1 MPQSGQSVDVERD
14 TLVNLILEILGR
26 GALSSSELG
35 IEVRNSRSG
44 ALALVKRRWR
54 TLKIFVQEELS
65 DDVTVCST
73 QDGLS
78 STFVI
83 KPKPTRSTYDLVTGE
98 LVVRVP
104 EEYDDGASAPA
115 ASANVLGQGMQV
127 SVNVDDSSGH
137 AIKKA
142 RLRRTD
148 LRVGMKPRAAGGEQP
163 DTLIQGST
171 ANASSAPV
179 PPVSLVSRRRRNGTA
194 GGGLP
199 VLPKAERLPQP
210 IDNAELIL
218 APLRHASPHL
228 DGIRGDAVATE
239 IGHLN
244 ASHTEAPSSAEND
257 NAQLPIPS
265 HGADTCGRYEQRSL
279 PKDVPSTKTIPPQRC
294 SLNKD
299 GPSATSAGAGH
310 SGDSVHHQ
318 GAILEVVDRNGSG
331 KDTDVEARIDVG
343 ASVDQVCAWLVL
355 HNYKDYEDKFRE
367 NTIDGE
373 MLKDLT
379 DEDLASDFGL
389 ANKYHRRSLL
399 KKFADSNK
407 KKDAVAVGASVDEG
421 LVRLNFGECEDKFC
435 ASKIDGEML
444 QGLTDEEL
452 AVDFNVTNKYH
463 HGSLFHKRDKF
474 ADAKAP
480 VEPLFAASAAITSM
494 APHSISRE
502 NEPRIV
508 STRSPRGRV
517 QPDAQKKEE
526 RIIDQNKS
534 TVEMT
539 QPKNILEEQAIAC
552 HCRQQAEGGFH
563 QGSLQKEGPVYQKA
577 DVRRMESAD
586 TVRRAGE
593 ECCASGGAG
602 GGSRET
608 QQVPDDDGER
618 GGARDRQ
625 IEGDRFGK
633 RDKDGNRDAGRDRDN
648 DGASAKDKV
657 SDRARA
663 NDRYTDRDEQC
674 DRVRDPTFLHGS
686 PVSPQKRGRSS
697 SRGRAEDSVR
707 VRDIQRDN
715 QPERRRS
722 KFRARER
729 PSDMNEQ
736 RKCSDRGS
744 CRGSRDRGS
753 RNRDSRDSVSDRDR
767 DRDSKDKDNKDKDSK
782 DKDSRES
789 VKEREGEDR
798 GNKDRD
804 SSDSVSHRER
814 DKDKKDI
821 DSKDTDSKDRD
832 SKDTDSKNRDS
843 KDRVSKDTDSKDT
856 ESKTGD
862 SRDSAKRRRGST
874 SLSRSASRS
883 GQRGNAAQQ
892 HGQEKTHMKEH
903 RGGRDIPEPIPPR
916 KSLTP
921 LQKTPMSP
929 RMRGLSPQKSPM
941 RSVKRSTRGESHHTH
956 AMTVRKEDLER
967 KRARSPMD
975 AAAAHG
981 AGRRDSREHEQV
993 KSSYIGRGLGSGANL
1008 VVLGNDDSKMG
1019 GMQGEQ
1025 RSARTA
1031 GNTDDGTRAQTVSS
1045 ETLDVMDTHN
1055 AAVLNTHDDTAIG
1068 GKRQRAAAKSAADS
1082 VLSRDHV
1089 DLLALVLAKFQN
1101 TACSSRSGR
1110 GEGACVRLPARW
1122 IIDKA
1127 KDMGMVQFSMITKIE
1142 DFCKNSCALRFI
1154 ADHQGP
1160 EGSYVT
1166 LLEPLRVQCVAD
1178 ASIQGALAGLSGH
1191 GARHGAKASCP
1202 VSLEQSMSPADSCST
1217 ASARTLLHDMAPAA
1231 ADAHTQKS
1239 TTRDATRHAVLRILE
1254 HAGGFVIGLDLA
1266 SRIYRGYPGGRTAFM
1281 KREISVKRFIEQEL
1295 SDQVQIAEYKDPK
1308 NEQAHSYCYK
1318 LHTTLC
1324 ATKPARVTNDSVM
1337 ERRAQAC
1344 PAAPCEATLNAA
1356 AIQPSPAA
1364 HYSRISEQ
1372 ASAGAAGIRG
1382 RLPTAEDSKISVEK
1396 GVREVASSRRPTGV
1410 NVSVC
1415 GKFDDGGGA
1424 PGTSN
1429 CTSNCILPHQGGMK
1443 ESITM
1448 SDASSRDH
1456 AVLPGTAARTLAP
1469 DASLQI
1475 LTPSTQ
1481 PPPDLRRSSA
1491 TPDAPSNPPTPPT
1504 SLSRC
1509 AISVLFGAPS
1519 GITLEPHPPIS
1530 QIRSLSLP
1538 LLWKG
1543 TLVWGTDGSAGKEHG
1558 VTEVYKADVHA
1569 LHATGDDMELML
1581 LVENALLRQS
1591 VWHVTASN
1599 LGASSTRL
1607 GTAVEGATGVCHECK
1622 SAGQTLVCVLTSR
1635 RGSSSVAGAE
1645 WWLDKAFVELDQ
1657 RVAHGAA
1664 DQGARRASNECP
1676 AEDNEGGGTKKDWA
1690 YDLKLAGDARVGA
1703 LVVTQGSRLHQHL
1716 IGDCAEPL
1724 LVFWRR

>member
-14 TLVNLILEILGR
+14 TLVNWILEILGR

-35 IEVRNSRSG
+35 REVRNHSG
-44 ALALVKRRWR
+44 ALALMKRRWGS
-54 TLKIFVQEELS
+54 LKNFVQEELS
-65 DDVTVCST
+65 DAVTVCST
-73 QDGLS
+73 QNSLG

-83 KPKPTRSTYDLVTGE
+83 KPKPTRRIYNLVTGE
-98 LVVRVP
+98 LVRVP
-104 EEYDDGASAPA
+104 EEYDDGGGAPA
-115 ASANVLGQGMQV
+115 ALANVLGQGLQV
-127 SVNVDDSSGH
+127 SINVDDSSGY
-137 AIKKA
+137 AIKKE

-179 PPVSLVSRRRRNGTA
+179 PPVSLVSRHRRNGTA

-218 APLRHASPHL
+218 APLGHASPHL
-228 DGIRGDAVATE
+228 DGIRGNAVATE

-244 ASHTEAPSSAEND
+244 ASHTEAPCSAEND

-265 HGADTCGRYEQRSL
+265 HGADTRCRYEQRSL

-318 GAILEVVDRNGSG
+318 SAIPEVVDRNGSG

-355 HNYKDYEDKFRE
+355 NQYKNYEDKFRE

-373 MLKDLT
+373 MLKELT
-379 DEDLASDFGL
+379 DEDLESDFDMT
-389 ANKYHRRSLL
+389 NKYHRRFLL
-399 KKFADSNK
+399 KKCAESNRE
-407 KKDAVAVGASVDEG
+407 KDAVAVGASVDEG
-421 LVRLNFGECEDKFC
+421 LVRINFGECEEKFR
-435 ASKIDGEML
+435 ASTIDGEML

-452 AVDFNVTNKYH
+452 AVDFSMTNKH
-463 HGSLFHKRDKF
+463 HRGSLIHKRDKF
-474 ADAKAP
+474 ADAKVP
-480 VEPLFAASAAITSM
+480 VGPLFAASAAITSM
-494 APHSISRE
+494 APHREKETSIV
-502 NEPRIV
+502 P
-508 STRSPRGRV
+508 TRSPRGRV

-526 RIIDQNKS
+526 HIIDTNKS
-534 TVEMT
+534 TVEIA
-539 QPKNILEEQAIAC
+539 QPKNTLDEQEIVC
-552 HCRQQAEGGFH
+552 HSPRQAEVGFH
-563 QGSLQKEGPVYQKA
+563 QGSLQKEGSVYQKE
-577 DVRRMESAD
+577 DVRQMESAE
-586 TVRRAGE
+586 TVRRAWE

-625 IEGDRFGK
+625 IEGDRFEK

-663 NDRYTDRDEQC
+663 NDRYTDGDEQR
-674 DRVRDPTFLHGS
+674 DRDRDPTFLHGS

-715 QPERRRS
+715 QPERQRS
-722 KFRARER
+722 KVRARER

-736 RKCSDRGS
+736 RKCSDRGR
-744 CRGSRDRGS
+744 CRGSKDRGS
-753 RNRDSRDSVSDRDR
+753 RNRDSSDSVSDRDR
-767 DRDSKDKDNKDKDSK
+767 DRDSKEKDKKNKDSK
-782 DKDSRES
+782 FKDSRES
-789 VKEREGEDR
+789 VREREGEDR
-798 GNKDRD
+798 DNKDRD

-821 DSKDTDSKDRD
+821 DSKDTDSKHRDGD
-832 SKDTDSKNRDS
+832 SKDTDSKHTGS
-843 KDRVSKDTDSKDT
+843 KG
-856 ESKTGD
+856 GD
-862 SRDSAKRRRGST
+862 SRGSAKRRRGSI

-892 HGQEKTHMKEH
+892 HGQEKTHVKEH

-921 LQKTPMSP
+921 LQKTLMSP
-929 RMRGLSPQKSPM
+929 RKRDSSPQKSPM
-941 RSVKRSTRGESHHTH
+941 RSEKRSTRVESHQTH
-956 AMTVRKEDLER
+956 AITVRTEDLER
-967 KRARSPMD
+967 KRARSPTD

-981 AGRRDSREHEQV
+981 GGRRDSREHEQV
-993 KSSYIGRGLGSGANL
+993 NSSCIGRGLRSGANL
-1008 VVLGNDDSKMG
+1008 VVLGNNDSKMG
-1019 GMQGEQ
+1019 GMHGEQ

-1031 GNTDDGTRAQTVSS
+1031 GNADDGTRAQTVSS

-1082 VLSRDHV
+1082 VLSSDHV
-1089 DLLALVLAKFQN
+1089 DLLDSVLAKFNN
-1101 TACSSRSGR
+1101 TACSSRSGSGVGNGSGR

-1142 DFCKNSCALRFI
+1142 DFCKNSRVLRFI

-1166 LLEPLRVQCVAD
+1166 LLEPSRVQCVAD
-1178 ASIQGALAGLSGH
+1178 ASIQGAVAGLSVH
-1191 GARHGAKASCP
+1191 GARHGAMASCP
-1202 VSLEQSMSPADSCST
+1202 VSREQSMSPADSCST
-1217 ASARTLLHDMAPAA
+1217 VSARTLLHDMAPAA

-1239 TTRDATRHAVLRILE
+1239 ATRDATRRAVLRILE
-1254 HAGGFVIGLDLA
+1254 QAGGFVVGLVLA
-1266 SRIYRGYPGGRTAFM
+1266 TQIYRGYPGGRTAFM
-1281 KREISVKRFIEQEL
+1281 KREISLKRFVEQEL
-1295 SDQVQIAEYKDPK
+1295 SDQVETAQYTDPK
-1308 NEQAHSYCYK
+1308 NEQAHSYRYK
-1318 LHTTLC
+1318 LLTRLC
-1324 ATKPARVTNDSVM
+1324 ATKPARITNDSVM

-1344 PAAPCEATLNAA
+1344 PAAPYEATLSAA

-1364 HYSRISEQ
+1364 NYSRISEQ

-1410 NVSVC
+1410 NISVY

-1424 PGTSN
+1424 PGTS
-1429 CTSNCILPHQGGMK
+1429 TYILPYQGSRK

-1475 LTPSTQ
+1475 LTPSTL

-1491 TPDAPSNPPTPPT
+1491 TPDAPSNPPTPST
-1504 SLSRC
+1504 D
-1509 AISVLFGAPS
+1509 
-1519 GITLEPHPPIS
+1519 PPLD

-1543 TLVWGTDGSAGKEHG
+1543 TLVWGTDGSAGKEHVVTG
-1558 VTEVYKADVHA
+1558 VYRADVRA

-1591 VWHVTASN
+1591 VWHVMASN
-1599 LGASSTRL
+1599 LGASSARL

-1622 SAGQTLVCVLTSR
+1622 CAGQTLVCVLTSR

-1645 WWLDKAFVELDQ
+1645 WWLDKAFVELDK

-1664 DQGARRASNECP
+1664 DQGARRASHECP
-1676 AEDNEGGGTKKDWA
+1676 DEDNDSGRANKDWA
-1690 YDLKLAGDARVGA
+1690 YELTLAGDAGVGA
-1703 LVVTQGSRLHQHL
+1703 LVVTQKSRLHQHL
-1716 IGDCAEPL
+1716 IGGCAEPL